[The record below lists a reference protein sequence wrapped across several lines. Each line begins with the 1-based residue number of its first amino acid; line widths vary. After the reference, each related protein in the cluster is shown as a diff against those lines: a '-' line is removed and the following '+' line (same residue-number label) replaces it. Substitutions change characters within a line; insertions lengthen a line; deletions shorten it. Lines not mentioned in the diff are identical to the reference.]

1 MFQPTQWVKSPDGAS
16 GSCTIRATDRVPS
29 GTEAQ
34 LSGGEALSPSQEY
47 LSGIGCPSS
56 KAVLVSSTSVI
67 GT

>member
-16 GSCTIRATDRVPS
+16 GSWRMRARDRLPPGREV
-29 GTEAQ
+29 Q

-47 LSGIGCPSS
+47 LSGIGCPCS
-56 KAVLVSSTSVI
+56 KAVLVSSRSGI